1 MESGGGKYFLPLFPG
16 RNCTKNETV
25 RESATRGRLSVFL
38 RAAGICAGTPAW
50 LC

>member
-25 RESATRGRLSVFL
+25 RESATQGTGNVFL
-38 RAAGICAGTPAW
+38 RTAGIYAGTPAW